1 MTDLDVRPE
10 DEQAPEPKKSR
21 GSIFHRLYHGETH
34 FDFVGKRRIGFIIS
48 GVLILVS
55 LLSLFTRGLNLGIEF
70 EGGVSWEFP
79 AAHTS
84 VDETRSTLAQ
94 YGISDAKIQTLR
106 GTDGEHIRAQ
116 AGPQTGVTASGVRQT
131 LADNAQVDIGEVSF
145 TSIGPTWGDEITHK
159 AVRALV
165 IFFIVLALYITLRF
179 EWRMAVAALAAVVHD
194 VLISVGVYSLFG
206 FEVTPATVI
215 AFLTILGFS
224 LYDTIVVFDKVHENT
239 RRVLA
244 TGRATYGDVV
254 NLSMNQ
260 VLARS
265 LNTTLCAVL
274 PVMSLLFVGSILMGA
289 TALEDFA
296 LALLVGLVTGSYSSI
311 FIATPI
317 LAALK
322 EREPRYRALKAK
334 FGSTTVLSTIPA
346 ATAIATLGASSAPGR
361 AAGSATGVARAPAS
375 VGASAGA
382 TVGVSTGTA
391 LGHPPRPRKKK
402 KR

>member
-1 MTDLDVRPE
+1 MTDLDTRPQE
-10 DEQAPEPKKSR
+10 DSAPEPKRSR
-21 GSIFHRLYHGETH
+21 GGLLHRLYHGETH
-34 FDFVGKRRIGFIIS
+34 FDFVGKRRIGFMIS
-48 GVLILVS
+48 GALILIS

-70 EGGVSWEFP
+70 EGGVAWEFP
-79 AAHTS
+79 GGHTS
-84 VDETRSTLAQ
+84 VSETRSTLEKF
-94 YGISDAKIQTLR
+94 GINDGKVQTLR
-106 GTDGEHIRAQ
+106 GSDGERIRAQ
-116 AGPQTGVTASGVRQT
+116 AGPQTGATSSGVRQT
-131 LADNAQVDIGEVSF
+131 LAENAQVDIGEVSF
-145 TSIGPTWGDEITHK
+145 TSIGPTWGAEITHK
-159 AVRALV
+159 AIRALV
-165 IFFIVLALYITLRF
+165 IFFILLALYITIRF
-179 EWRMAVAALAAVVHD
+179 EWRMAVGALAAVVHD
-194 VLISVGVYSLFG
+194 VLISVGVYSVFG

-244 TGRATYGDVV
+244 SGRATYGDVV

-265 LNTTLCAVL
+265 LNTTLCAIL

-296 LALLVGLVTGSYSSI
+296 LALLVGLITGSYSSI

-322 EREPRYRALKAK
+322 EREPRYKALKAK
-334 FGSTTVLSTIPA
+334 YGSTTVLSTIPA
-346 ATAIATLGASSAPGR
+346 ATAIATLGASSAGR
-361 AAGSATGVARAPAS
+361 PV
-375 VGASAGA
+375 AGA
-382 TVGVSTGTA
+382 TVAMPAGAAQATAAGSVGSSPGTA
-391 LGHPPRPRKKK
+391 FGHPPRPRKKK

>member
-1 MTDLDVRPE
+1 MTDLDVRP
-10 DEQAPEPKKSR
+10 DQPEPIEPRKASLL
-21 GSIFHRLYHGETH
+21 HRLYHGETH

-70 EGGVSWEFP
+70 EGGVAWEFT
-79 AAHTS
+79 AQNTS
-84 VDETRSTLAQ
+84 VDQTRSTLEKF
-94 YGISDAKIQTLR
+94 GINDGKIQTLR
-106 GTDGEHIRAQ
+106 GTDGERIRAQ
-116 AGPQTGVTASGVRQT
+116 AGPQTGATSSGVRQT
-131 LADNAQVDIGEVSF
+131 LAENAKVDVGEVSF
-145 TSIGPTWGDEITHK
+145 TSIGPTWWEEITRK
-159 AVRALV
+159 ALRALV
-165 IFFIVLALYITLRF
+165 FFFIALALYITVRF

-224 LYDTIVVFDKVHENT
+224 LYDTIVVFDKVHENK

-289 TALEDFA
+289 TSLEDFA
-296 LALLVGLVTGSYSSI
+296 LALLVGLITGSYSSI

-346 ATAIATLGASSAPGR
+346 ATAVATLGSAASPSR
-361 AAGSATGVARAPAS
+361 TAS
-375 VGASAGA
+375 
-382 TVGVSTGTA
+382 
-391 LGHPPRPRKKK
+391 
-402 KR
+402 

>member
-10 DEQAPEPKKSR
+10 DERAPEPKPSR
-21 GSIFHRLYHGETH
+21 GGILHRLYHGETH
-34 FDFVGKRRIGFIIS
+34 FDFVGKRRIGFAIS

-70 EGGVSWEFP
+70 EGGVAWEFP

-84 VDETRSTLAQ
+84 VGETRSTLEK
-94 YGISDAKIQTLR
+94 YGISDGKIQTLR
-106 GTDGEHIRAQ
+106 GADGERIRAQ
-116 AGPQTGVTASGVRQT
+116 AGPQTGVTSSGVRQT
-131 LADNAQVDIGEVSF
+131 LATNAQVDIGEVSF
-145 TSIGPTWGDEITHK
+145 TSIGPTWGAEITHK
-159 AVRALV
+159 AIRALV
-165 IFFIVLALYITLRF
+165 IFFIVLALYITIRF
-179 EWRMAVAALAAVVHD
+179 EWRMAVAALAAVAHD

-296 LALLVGLVTGSYSSI
+296 LALLVGLITGSYSSI

-334 FGSTTVLSTIPA
+334 FGQTTALSTIPA
-346 ATAIATLGASSAPGR
+346 ATAVATLGASSASGRSGGATPGP
-361 AAGSATGVARAPAS
+361 ARAPLPTGAAT
-375 VGASAGA
+375 GASTGA
-382 TVGVSTGTA
+382 A

>member
-1 MTDLDVRPE
+1 MTDLDTRPQ
-10 DEQAPEPKKSR
+10 DEVPEPRPVKS
-21 GSIFHRLYHGETH
+21 GGVLHRLYHGETH
-34 FDFVGKRRIGFIIS
+34 FDFVGKRRIGFAIS
-48 GVLILVS
+48 GILILVS

-70 EGGVSWEFP
+70 EGGVAWEFP
-79 AAHTS
+79 AANTS
-84 VDETRSTLAQ
+84 VEQTRSTLDKF
-94 YGISDAKIQTLR
+94 GVSDAKIQTLR
-106 GTDGEHIRAQ
+106 GSDGERIRAQ
-116 AGPQTGVTASGVRQT
+116 AGPQTGSTSSGVRQT
-131 LADNAQVDIGEVSF
+131 LAENAKVDIGEVSF
-145 TSIGPTWGDEITHK
+145 TSIGPTWGEEITRK
-159 AVRALV
+159 AIRALV
-165 IFFIVLALYITLRF
+165 IFFIFLALYITVRF

-274 PVMSLLFVGSILMGA
+274 PVLSLLVVGSIMMGA
-289 TALEDFA
+289 TSLEDFA
-296 LALLVGLVTGSYSSI
+296 LALLVGLITGSYSSI

-322 EREPRYRALKAK
+322 EREPRYKALKAK
-334 FGSTTVLSTIPA
+334 FGTTTVLSTIPA
-346 ATAIATLGASSAPGR
+346 ATAVATLGST
-361 AAGSATGVARAPAS
+361 GSPVRGGTTT
-375 VGASAGA
+375 GA
-382 TVGVSTGTA
+382 TAGTARTPVTVGSSTGSP

-402 KR
+402 RR

>member
-1 MTDLDVRPE
+1 MVG
-10 DEQAPEPKKSR
+10 AP
-21 GSIFHRLYHGETH
+21 
-34 FDFVGKRRIGFIIS
+34 IS
-48 GVLILVS
+48 V
-55 LLSLFTRGLNLGIEF
+55 E
-70 EGGVSWEFP
+70 
-79 AAHTS
+79 
-84 VDETRSTLAQ
+84 
-94 YGISDAKIQTLR
+94 
-106 GTDGEHIRAQ
+106 
-116 AGPQTGVTASGVRQT
+116 VTARDGGSRAT
-131 LADNAQVDIGEVSF
+131 TARTPRGEIRTPCF
-145 TSIGPTWGDEITHK
+145 
-159 AVRALV
+159 
-165 IFFIVLALYITLRF
+165 
-179 EWRMAVAALAAVVHD
+179 MAIAALAAVAHD

-244 TGRATYGDVV
+244 TGRATYGGVV

-334 FGSTTVLSTIPA
+334 FGQTTVLSTIPA
-346 ATAIATLGASSAPGR
+346 ATAVATLGGSSASGRSGAATPGP
-361 AAGSATGVARAPAS
+361 ARAPLPT
-375 VGASAGA
+375 GATAGA
-382 TVGVSTGTA
+382 STGTA

>member
-1 MTDLDVRPE
+1 M
-10 DEQAPEPKKSR
+10 
-21 GSIFHRLYHGETH
+21 
-34 FDFVGKRRIGFIIS
+34 
-48 GVLILVS
+48 
-55 LLSLFTRGLNLGIEF
+55 
-70 EGGVSWEFP
+70 
-79 AAHTS
+79 
-84 VDETRSTLAQ
+84 
-94 YGISDAKIQTLR
+94 
-106 GTDGEHIRAQ
+106 
-116 AGPQTGVTASGVRQT
+116 
-131 LADNAQVDIGEVSF
+131 SF
-145 TSIGPTWGDEITHK
+145 TSIGPTWGAEITHK
-159 AVRALV
+159 AIRALI
-165 IFFIVLALYITLRF
+165 IFFLVLALYITVRF
-179 EWRMAVAALAAVVHD
+179 EWRMAIAALAAVAHD

-296 LALLVGLVTGSYSSI
+296 LALLVGLITGSYSSI

-346 ATAIATLGASSAPGR
+346 ATAVATLGASSAPGR
-361 AAGSATGVARAPAS
+361 AGAATPGAARAPLPAG
-375 VGASAGA
+375 VTTGAS
-382 TVGVSTGTA
+382 TGNP

>member
-10 DEQAPEPKKSR
+10 DDRAPEPKPSR
-21 GSIFHRLYHGETH
+21 GGLLHRLYHGETH
-34 FDFVGKRRIGFIIS
+34 FDFVGKRRIGFAIS
-48 GVLILVS
+48 GALILVS

-70 EGGVSWEFP
+70 EGGVAWEFP
-79 AAHTS
+79 AANTS
-84 VDETRSTLAQ
+84 VSETRSTLAQ
-94 YGISDAKIQTLR
+94 YGINDAKIQTLR
-106 GTDGEHIRAQ
+106 GTDGERIRAQ
-116 AGPQTGVTASGVRQT
+116 AGPQTGVTSSGVRQR
-131 LADNAQVDIGEVSF
+131 LSENAQVDIGEVSF
-145 TSIGPTWGDEITHK
+145 TSIGPTWGAEITHK
-159 AVRALV
+159 AIRALI
-165 IFFIVLALYITLRF
+165 IFFIVLALYITIRF
-179 EWRMAVAALAAVVHD
+179 EWRMAVAALAAVAHD

-296 LALLVGLVTGSYSSI
+296 LALLVGLITGSYSSI

-334 FGSTTVLSTIPA
+334 FGSTTALSTIPA
-346 ATAIATLGASSAPGR
+346 ATAVATLGASSAPGR
-361 AAGSATGVARAPAS
+361 ASVATPGAARAPLSTGAAT
-375 VGASAGA
+375 GASTGA
-382 TVGVSTGTA
+382 A

>member
-1 MTDLDVRPE
+1 MWH
-10 DEQAPEPKKSR
+10 
-21 GSIFHRLYHGETH
+21 GSSPRQ
-34 FDFVGKRRIGFIIS
+34 
-48 GVLILVS
+48 
-55 LLSLFTRGLNLGIEF
+55 N
-70 EGGVSWEFP
+70 
-79 AAHTS
+79 TS
-84 VDETRSTLAQ
+84 VDQTRSTLEKF
-94 YGISDAKIQTLR
+94 GINDGKIQTLR
-106 GTDGEHIRAQ
+106 GSDGERIRAQ
-116 AGPQTGVTASGVRQT
+116 AGPQTGATSSGVRQT
-131 LADNAQVDIGEVSF
+131 LAENAKIDVGEVSF
-145 TSIGPTWGDEITHK
+145 TSIGPTWGEEITRK
-159 AVRALV
+159 ALRALV
-165 IFFIVLALYITLRF
+165 FFFIALALYITVRF

-274 PVMSLLFVGSILMGA
+274 PVLSLLFVGSILMGA
-289 TALEDFA
+289 TALQDFA
-296 LALLVGLVTGSYSSI
+296 LALLVGLITGSYSSI

-322 EREPRYRALKAK
+322 EREPRYKALKAR
-334 FGSTTVLSTIPA
+334 FGSTTVLSSVPA
-346 ATAIATLGASSAPGR
+346 ATAVATLGSAAAPGR
-361 AAGSATGVARAPAS
+361 VAATGAKAPSAAGGAAVP
-375 VGASAGA
+375 VGS
-382 TVGVSTGTA
+382 STGGA

-402 KR
+402 RR

>member
-1 MTDLDVRPE
+1 VTDLDTRPL
-10 DEQAPEPKKSR
+10 DEPAPEPRRAK
-21 GSIFHRLYHGETH
+21 GGFLHRLYHGETH
-34 FDFVGKRRIGFIIS
+34 FDFVGKRRIGFAIS
-48 GVLILVS
+48 GVLILIS

-70 EGGVSWEFP
+70 EGGVAWEFP
-79 AAHTS
+79 AANTS
-84 VDETRSTLAQ
+84 VDQTRSTLDKF
-94 YGISDAKIQTLR
+94 GVSDAKIQTLR
-106 GTDGEHIRAQ
+106 GTDGERIRAQ
-116 AGPQTGVTASGVRQT
+116 AGPQTGSTASGVRQT
-131 LADNAQVDIGEVSF
+131 LAENAKVDIGEVSF
-145 TSIGPTWGDEITHK
+145 TSIGPTWGEEITRK
-159 AVRALV
+159 AVRALA
-165 IFFIVLALYITLRF
+165 IFFVFLALYITIRF

-244 TGRATYGDVV
+244 TGKATYGDVV

-274 PVMSLLFVGSILMGA
+274 PVLSLLFVGSILMGA
-289 TALEDFA
+289 TSLEDFA
-296 LALLVGLVTGSYSSI
+296 LALLVGLITGSYSSI

-322 EREPRYRALKAK
+322 EREPRYKALKAK
-334 FGSTTVLSTIPA
+334 FGSTTVLSTVPA
-346 ATAIATLGASSAPGR
+346 ATAVATLGTAASPTRTA
-361 AAGSATGVARAPAS
+361 SATGVAT
-375 VGASAGA
+375 AGA
-382 TVGVSTGTA
+382 RPATAASGVSSSSGGA

-402 KR
+402 RR